1 MMVIDRGR
9 KACAAPARM
18 RGSRT
23 VETPLPVPGGRW
35 AARALTGTGIVGVG
49 ESNVQEPDGSG
60 RGCWLPC
67 RS

>member
-1 MMVIDRGR
+1 M
-9 KACAAPARM
+9 
-18 RGSRT
+18 
-23 VETPLPVPGGRW
+23 ETPLPIPGGRW